1 MIMECKC
8 ESCVRENCQD
18 RTKQDDLRIVINC
31 DDYLERKPTNADRIR
46 AMTDAELAEKIYQL
60 NTLNAEGGDFSLLFC
75 DGKANCIDSDGNV
88 HCCEER
94 EKACILR
101 WLRQIAEE

>member
-1 MIMECKC
+1 MFGLAADALNEKA
-8 ESCVRENCQD
+8 EREA
-18 RTKQDDLRIVINC
+18 
-31 DDYLERKPTNADRIR
+31 KPMTNADKIR
-46 AMTDAELAEKIYQL
+46 AMSDEELVDRIHQL
-60 NTLNAEGGDFSLLFC
+60 NTLNAEDDDFSLLFC
-75 DGKANCIDSDGNV
+75 DGKANCIDSDGTV